1 MHAVHTISGA
11 VSLAAFAVVAI
22 TLARMAWFARQR
34 APVLLVKTPTVE
46 LVSSFHSEPTLAT
59 SAEDDD
65 DVEPTIVTPI
75 SAFLLPEAGTWSTPP
90 ESEPM
95 PADEVETSQVLLVC
109 HDDVEPDEATSPQA
123 RILITASG
131 VSDRGKK
138 RRNNEDRFLLLHD
151 HAVFAVAD
159 GMGGYNGGEIASTV
173 AVDTVR
179 EAFENAAFS
188 GELKSNRPLPRRG
201 RELACSLMAA
211 NRAVLTVAQSKPEL
225 SQMGTTLVAARF
237 SANKQRVYVAN
248 VGDSRCYRMRNG
260 KLTQL
265 TTDHNML
272 GLGDTGPTKNQ
283 LYRAIGVK
291 EGVDVD
297 IVVDIPQPDDLYLLC
312 SDGLTKMAGT
322 DEIEEILIA
331 EPDVEVATHR
341 LIELA
346 NLCGGR
352 DNVTVV
358 LVRVQER
365 IGRVESAP
373 QRTASGLG
381 SQRPPR
387 ARMGGS

>member
-1 MHAVHTISGA
+1 MQAVHTISGA
-11 VSLAAFAVVAI
+11 VSLAALVVAAV
-22 TLARMAWFARQR
+22 TLARMRWFIQKP
-34 APVLLVKTPTVE
+34 APGMLVQAGTAEVLYP
-46 LVSSFHSEPTLAT
+46 SCAEPSPRPGLD
-59 SAEDDD
+59 EDE
-65 DVEPTIVTPI
+65 VEPTIVTPI
-75 SAFLLPEAGTWSTPP
+75 AAVLALEPGVSGTPSESGLL
-90 ESEPM
+90 

-131 VSDRGKK
+131 ASDRGKK
-138 RRNNEDRFLLLHD
+138 RRSNEDCFLLLHD

-159 GMGGYNGGEIASTV
+159 GMGGYHGGEIASAL

-179 EAFENAAFS
+179 EAFENRVFS

-211 NRAVLTVAQSKPEL
+211 NRAVLSVAQSKPEL
-225 SQMGTTLVAARF
+225 AQMGTTLVAARF

-248 VGDSRCYRMRNG
+248 VGDSRCYRFRNG
-260 KLTQL
+260 KLVQL
-265 TTDHNML
+265 TSDHNML
-272 GLGDTGPTKNQ
+272 GLGDHGPTQNQ

-291 EGVDVD
+291 QVVDVD
-297 IVVDIPQPDDLYLLC
+297 VVVDIPQAEDLYLLC

-322 DEIEEILIA
+322 DEIEEILTA

-346 NLCGGR
+346 NLAGGR

-358 LVRVQER
+358 LVRVQDR
-365 IGRVESAP
+365 ISRVEDAP
-373 QRTASGLG
+373 LRTAEAIG
-381 SQRPPR
+381 SERPR
-387 ARMGGS
+387 RTGMGGS